1 VLVAFFALT
10 PPLLSHDVY
19 SYIDYARLGAV
30 HGLNPYAHTPRAAPG
45 DSVFAQ
51 VDWKGVT
58 SVYGPLFTL
67 ASYSLAKLPVGTAV
81 LALKAVSA
89 ASTLVL
95 ALIVAR
101 IAPARGVD
109 PVRAAA
115 FVALNPLVLV
125 HVVGGPHN
133 DVLAM
138 VFAMLAAGATLA
150 VAEGVAGAGF
160 VVAVAVKASAGFAAP
175 FALLGATRRRRM
187 LLGALAAAVPIA
199 LVSTLAFGW
208 EWLSVLGVAGG
219 NLEKTSYMSLPV
231 RLSDWTGIDRDAVR
245 IIALYIYVA
254 FFAYLLVQTWR
265 GADWLRAAGWA
276 GAGLLLTTTWLLPW
290 YLIWVLP
297 LAALSRDRTLK
308 IVVLALTAL
317 LLGTR
322 IPL

>member
-1 VLVAFFALT
+1 M
-10 PPLLSHDVY
+10 
-19 SYIDYARLGAV
+19 
-30 HGLNPYAHTPRAAPG
+30 HGLNPYAHTPRAARG
-45 DSVFAQ
+45 DSVFAH

-67 ASYSLAKLPVGTAV
+67 ASYSLAKLPVDTAV

-89 ASTLVL
+89 VSTLVL

-138 VFAMLAAGATLA
+138 AFAMLAAGATLA
-150 VAEGVAGAGF
+150 VAEGAAGAGF

-199 LVSTLAFGW
+199 LVSTLVFGW
-208 EWLSVLGVAGG
+208 EWLGVLGVAGG
-219 NLEKTSYMSLPV
+219 NLERTSYMSLPV
-231 RLSDWTGIDRDAVR
+231 RLSDWTGIDRDVMR
-245 IIALYIYVA
+245 ISALYIYVA
-254 FFAYLLVQTWR
+254 FFAYLLFQTWR

-297 LAALSRDRTLK
+297 LAALSRDRSLK

>member
-1 VLVAFFALT
+1 
-10 PPLLSHDVY
+10 LLSHDVY

-30 HGLNPYAHTPRAAPG
+30 HGLNPYTHDPRAAPE
-45 DSVFAQ
+45 DAVFAH

-67 ASYSLAKLPVGTAV
+67 ASYALARLPIGMAV
-81 LALKAVSA
+81 LVLKAVSA
-89 ASTLVL
+89 ASTLAL
-95 ALIVAR
+95 ALVVAR
-101 IAPARGVD
+101 IAPARGAD

-133 DVLAM
+133 DVMAM
-138 VFAMLAAGATLA
+138 VFAMLGAGATLA
-150 VAEGVAGAGF
+150 LAEGIGGAGF
-160 VVAVAVKASAGFAAP
+160 AVAVAVKASAGFAAP

-199 LVSTLAFGW
+199 LVSTLVFGW
-208 EWLSVLGVAGG
+208 HWLGALGVAGG
-219 NLEKTSYMSLPV
+219 NLEKTSNMSLPV
-231 RLSDWTGIDRDAVR
+231 RLSDWTGIDRDAMR
-245 IIALYIYVA
+245 IAALYIYVA

-276 GAGLLLTTTWLLPW
+276 GAGLLITTTWLLPW

-297 LAALSRDRTLK
+297 LAALSRDRTLR

>member
-1 VLVAFFALT
+1 M
-10 PPLLSHDVY
+10 
-19 SYIDYARLGAV
+19 V
-30 HGLNPYAHTPRAAPG
+30 HGLNPYSHVPRAAPG

-51 VDWKGVT
+51 VDWKGVS

-67 ASYSLAKLPVGTAV
+67 ASYSLARLPVETAV

-89 ASTLVL
+89 VSTLLL

-150 VAEGVAGAGF
+150 LAEGPAGAGF

-175 FALLGATRRRRM
+175 FALLGAVRRRRM

-199 LVSTLAFGW
+199 LVSTLYFGS
-208 EWLSVLGVAGG
+208 EWLGVLGVAGG

-231 RLSDWTGIDRDAVR
+231 RLSDWTGIDRDAMR
-245 IIALYIYVA
+245 IAALYIYVA

-297 LAALSRDRTLK
+297 LAALSRDRNLK